1 MNLDNSWFSL
11 IIVLVVLSC
20 SPKPASVLLD
30 TERTSAGS
38 LVQLVNANEQKIHSL
53 VGSGHITFDTP
64 ELSGTATFTISMKKP
79 DSLLALFEGPFGID
93 LGTLFLSRNRYL
105 IYNSFEN
112 TAITG
117 TPGSETLKLAL
128 PIDLTYDQLLSAF
141 SGTIHL
147 PDDQND
153 LVSYSIDEDQFLL
166 TYDCGNLVCKYW
178 VDASYLVVTSQ
189 QVLDQ
194 NGQVVMDV
202 RFSSI
207 REQDAIHAPRRIRLN
222 FPERGRQVALQYGSL
237 TLNEETPSFQF
248 SIPSNAHVI
257 TR

>member
-1 MNLDNSWFSL
+1 MRLRKSL
-11 IIVLVVLSC
+11 LLLICAFVVVSC

-30 TERTSAGS
+30 TERTSAAS
-38 LVQLVNANEQKIHSL
+38 LVQMVNANEQKIHSL

-64 ELSGTATFTISMKKP
+64 EISGTATFTISMKKP

-117 TPGSETLKLAL
+117 IPGSETLKLAL
-128 PIDLTYDQLLSAF
+128 PIDLTYNQLLSAF
-141 SGTIHL
+141 SGTIQL
-147 PDDQND
+147 PEEQND
-153 LVSYSIDEDQFLL
+153 LVSYSIDGDQFLL
-166 TYDCGNLVCKYW
+166 TYNCGNLVCKYW
-178 VDASYLVVTSQ
+178 VDASYLLVTSQ
-189 QVLDQ
+189 QVVEQ
-194 NGQVVMDV
+194 GGQVVMDV
-202 RFSSI
+202 QFSSI
-207 REQDAIHAPRRIRLN
+207 REQDAIPAPRRIRLN
-222 FPERGRQVALQYGSL
+222 FPERGRKIALQYGSL
-237 TLNEETPSFQF
+237 TLNDESPSFQF

>member
-1 MNLDNSWFSL
+1 MKLDKSWLSL
-11 IIVLVVLSC
+11 IIILLVLSC
-20 SPKPASVLLD
+20 SPKPVSVLLD
-30 TERTSAGS
+30 TERTSAAT
-38 LVQLVNANEQKIHSL
+38 LIRLVNANEQKIHTL

-64 ELSGTATFTISMKKP
+64 ELSGTAAFSITMKKP

-117 TPGSETLKLAL
+117 IPGSETLKLAL
-128 PIDLTYDQLLSAF
+128 PIDLTYDELLSAF
-141 SGTIHL
+141 SGTIQL
-147 PDDQND
+147 PDGQSD
-153 LVSYSIDEDQFLL
+153 LAGYVVDDEQFLL

-178 VDASYLVVTSQ
+178 VDASYLLVTSQ

-194 NGQVVMDV
+194 SGQVIMEV

-237 TLNEETPSFQF
+237 TLNEDAPSFQF